1 MPFSDEEILTPDL
14 DNETLTKPDLSDEE
28 ID

>member
-1 MPFSDEEILTPDL
+1 MPFSDEEILNPDL